1 MLLENEVQDLAE
13 DHPDQ
18 AHLLMDQLTQPLQL
32 YQDAAQMAEQRTTFL
47 SKVRHAVLC
56 EHCTVL
62 YCDTLEQ
69 EPWFDLLCVLKMH
82 YWLLKKSVCK
92 TFAFLHFLYQIPTCL
107 QEFEGIIYSA
117 TCWLDE
123 AQSWLSTPCS
133 FTTARNLQNHANSLQ
148 VRDTK

>member
-82 YWLLKKSVCK
+82 YWLLKKCVCK
-92 TFAFLHFLYQIPTCL
+92 TSIL
-107 QEFEGIIYSA
+107 
-117 TCWLDE
+117 
-123 AQSWLSTPCS
+123 LSYIFFIRSPPVFRS
-133 FTTARNLQNHANSLQ
+133 LKVSYTAPPAG
-148 VRDTK
+148 